1 MYGTPVNGTSLDDEF
16 SDLAVIDSMFPGVL
30 IPDRVWSKF
39 NQTII
44 NNITKSTSVNVTCN
58 QTERIYNTD
67 FSFCYAESVCSAI
80 NNKIFDVYLYFNA
93 TRPADDPSKQNY
105 TEFIFSMKKSD
116 YAIKWMM
123 PYIDDKN
130 VSQTKEVCK
139 FLIYGQNGSS
149 EKRYLVGNSFLNSYY
164 VAFNYTQD
172 RIGFNGDYWRI
183 TNPLPGPKN
192 LPDNAGS
199 PLIIILII
207 AGALLFVAIG
217 VCIYIKKRNEK
228 LQSELHHDTKYS
240 SLH

>member
-1 MYGTPVNGTSLDDEF
+1 
-16 SDLAVIDSMFPGVL
+16 
-30 IPDRVWSKF
+30 
-39 NQTII
+39 
-44 NNITKSTSVNVTCN
+44 
-58 QTERIYNTD
+58 
-67 FSFCYAESVCSAI
+67 
-80 NNKIFDVYLYFNA
+80 
-93 TRPADDPSKQNY
+93 
-105 TEFIFSMKKSD
+105 MKKSD

-130 VSQTKEVCK
+130 VSQTKEVCN

-149 EKRYLVGNSFLNSYY
+149 EKRYLIGNSFLNSYY
-164 VAFNYTQD
+164 VAFNYTHD
-172 RIGFNGDYWRI
+172 RIGFNGNYWRV